1 MAIEFGTGK
10 TIFILAIVVG
20 CFAVL
25 WPKLFYPMLQASVS
39 ARNHID
45 NSQVSACC
53 DVIFETDVNAI
64 MIMTEMCGNILQH
77 YDEIDPKLI
86 QAFKQGKLT
95 KAGSETCRNEV
106 LNKCGVDITTF
117 LHENVRLGKTYKQIL
132 DEIRSFNSS
141 VCLKLN
147 FGIAPGLLGAPHR
160 MRVGAIHMPRHH
172 RQERPP
178 HLHPDMLHP
187 ALRERGRAIPQS
199 HIIPRVVEKEGR
211 PGPIPGMRPPMG
223 GAGHVV
229 PAPKGTGTMGVV
241 MPIYTIGIVV
251 FFMYTVMKV
260 MAQLVV
266 IFKKPGHSA
275 VNYGDFSS
283 DPDFRKMVF
292 SEEYVDDHTN
302 SYGDQSQQKVKHDVA
317 PTRKTAEENGTKLG
331 DIEIDHLR
339 KRLEETEAA
348 MERIVAQMGSVPHK
362 LHSSSGTQ
370 LIGAKGED
378 ILNEKSRKTVSAG
391 QMEALKKEV
400 EPKEA
405 SQKST
410 ISSDTT
416 QKVDDSSKHDHI
428 SDNGKP
434 KVHVLGMEMTASCE
448 GGHRWSRPGTPILAV
463 TSHSRSDTPV
473 RPLTPEPQSIYL
485 EGALPSQSQLLV
497 SESETQAVM
506 VDPEDLESDTDAP
519 VILSGK
525 MTLSLISLDA
535 ALAAEDEQLGH
546 KEPVLDTTLD
556 EKQKLQELESAL
568 RDEMAPEAPAI
579 AEEGIDEDQDG
590 RTDFQHVN
598 DAGHVDDLPTTTN
611 YTTASAAEAMGQ
623 EETAADYSAMESF
636 GTNDDQ
642 QEELEDEEE
651 EVWNGDV
658 DSAEDESEEEEV
670 PAQAFPQN
678 VQQQH

>member
-45 NSQVSACC
+45 NSQ
-53 DVIFETDVNAI
+53 
-64 MIMTEMCGNILQH
+64 G
-77 YDEIDPKLI
+77 
-86 QAFKQGKLT
+86 
-95 KAGSETCRNEV
+95 
-106 LNKCGVDITTF
+106 
-117 LHENVRLGKTYKQIL
+117 
-132 DEIRSFNSS
+132 
-141 VCLKLN
+141 
-147 FGIAPGLLGAPHR
+147 
-160 MRVGAIHMPRHH
+160 HH

-251 FFMYTVMKV
+251 FFMYTVMK
-260 MAQLVV
+260 V

>member
-260 MAQLVV
+260 

-317 PTRKTAEENGTKLG
+317 PTRKTAEENGTKLVVTAISG
-331 DIEIDHLR
+331 LLAEVDLQRDILA
-339 KRLEETEAA
+339 KRAEEQNHS
-348 MERIVAQMGSVPHK
+348 ER
-362 LHSSSGTQ
+362 
-370 LIGAKGED
+370 KGED

>member
-331 DIEIDHLR
+331 WKEHDTRDIEIDHLR

-416 QKVDDSSKHDHI
+416 QK
-428 SDNGKP
+428 
-434 KVHVLGMEMTASCE
+434 
-448 GGHRWSRPGTPILAV
+448 
-463 TSHSRSDTPV
+463 
-473 RPLTPEPQSIYL
+473 
-485 EGALPSQSQLLV
+485 
-497 SESETQAVM
+497 
-506 VDPEDLESDTDAP
+506 
-519 VILSGK
+519 
-525 MTLSLISLDA
+525 
-535 ALAAEDEQLGH
+535 
-546 KEPVLDTTLD
+546 
-556 EKQKLQELESAL
+556 AL

>member
-45 NSQVSACC
+45 NSQ
-53 DVIFETDVNAI
+53 
-64 MIMTEMCGNILQH
+64 G
-77 YDEIDPKLI
+77 
-86 QAFKQGKLT
+86 
-95 KAGSETCRNEV
+95 
-106 LNKCGVDITTF
+106 
-117 LHENVRLGKTYKQIL
+117 
-132 DEIRSFNSS
+132 
-141 VCLKLN
+141 
-147 FGIAPGLLGAPHR
+147 
-160 MRVGAIHMPRHH
+160 HH

-260 MAQLVV
+260 

-331 DIEIDHLR
+331 WKEHDTRDIEIDHLR